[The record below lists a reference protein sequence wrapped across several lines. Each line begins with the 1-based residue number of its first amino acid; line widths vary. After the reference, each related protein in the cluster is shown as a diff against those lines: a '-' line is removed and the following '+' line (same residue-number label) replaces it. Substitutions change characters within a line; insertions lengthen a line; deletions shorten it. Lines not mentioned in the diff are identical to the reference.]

1 MAFPL
6 LPLLL
11 PRFYFFA
18 LLFTSHRSPVS
29 ERLEQATKLL
39 AKRDWGETRKRIFL
53 GIFLIFLVY
62 FSFSPDLALV
72 YRGSRVLP
80 R

>member
-6 LPLLL
+6 SPLLL
-11 PRFYFFA
+11 PRFYFFS
-18 LLFTSHRSPVS
+18 LLFTSHRSPLS

-53 GIFLIFLVY
+53 IFLVY
-62 FSFSPDLALV
+62 FSFSPVLALV

-80 R
+80 Q

>member
-6 LPLLL
+6 SPLLL

-18 LLFTSHRSPVS
+18 LVFTSHRSLLS

-53 GIFLIFLVY
+53 IFPVY

-80 R
+80 Q